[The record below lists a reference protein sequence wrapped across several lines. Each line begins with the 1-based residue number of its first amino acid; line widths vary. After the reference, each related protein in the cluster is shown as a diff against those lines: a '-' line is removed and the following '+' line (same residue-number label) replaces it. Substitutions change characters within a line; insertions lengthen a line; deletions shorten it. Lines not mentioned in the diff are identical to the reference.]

1 MSRGTDGARVNSRS
15 ISVAR
20 HVPSPEIALPDL
32 SRTLSATADSRPS
45 GANAKKPLAGYYR
58 RVLTVDAA
66 IVFSTLGASAWL
78 RFHTRGGVHAGN
90 LVMTAGVVAVCW
102 DIALNLQGAYDAKNM
117 ETGTEEFRR
126 VATATFVVVSLV
138 SIVSYLA
145 HLSFSRIF
153 VVLAIPLGGLLLILG
168 RFGNR
173 IWLRRQR
180 RAGKCLW
187 RVLVVGQ
194 GEPLADLCELL
205 SENEESGFRVEGQLA
220 VPTYWNGNAP
230 SWLAHFDDEIKRLN
244 IEVVAIAEVN
254 GLSSK
259 AVREIAWRLEG
270 PRIGLIVAPAL
281 ADFAGPRL
289 SFHPVAG
296 LPLIHLDEPQL
307 IGPRAAVKR
316 AFDLVGATLALLL
329 LSPLLLL
336 IAVVIAMS
344 SRGPLIFSQERV
356 GKNGETFRFLKF
368 RTMVD
373 GAHLMHD
380 DYIGDPDDEIVDRY
394 RQDPRITKLGAQLR
408 RFSLDELPQLWNVL
422 TGDMSLVGPRPLLPS
437 ELSLLGDSDH
447 RRHLIQPGLTGL
459 WQVSGRKQLPWAERM
474 RLDLWYV
481 ENWSPALD
489 FVIVLRTFKAVI
501 SGDGAY

>member
-1 MSRGTDGARVNSRS
+1 MSRGTDGARVKSRS
-15 ISVAR
+15 NSVDR
-20 HVPSPEIALPDL
+20 HVPSPEIAMPDL
-32 SRTLSATADSRPS
+32 SRTLSATADPRPS
-45 GANAKKPLAGYYR
+45 GAKARKPLAGYYR
-58 RVLTVDAA
+58 RVFVVDAA
-66 IVFSTLGASAWL
+66 IVLYTLGAAAWL
-78 RFHTRGGVHAGN
+78 RFNTRSGIPADN
-90 LVMTAGVVAVCW
+90 LVLTAGVVAVSW
-102 DIALNLQGAYDAKNM
+102 GIALNLQGAYEAKKM

-126 VATATFVVVSLV
+126 VATATFLVLSLV

-220 VPTYWNGNAP
+220 VPTYWNGNAS

-244 IEVVAIAEVN
+244 IEVVAIAEAN

-336 IAVVIAMS
+336 IAVGIALS
-344 SRGPLIFSQERV
+344 SRGPIVFTQDRV

-380 DYIGDPDDEIVDRY
+380 DYIGDPDTEIVDRY
-394 RQDPRITKLGAQLR
+394 RNDPRITQFGALLR

-422 TGDMSLVGPRPLLPS
+422 TGAMSLVGPRPLLPS
-437 ELSLLGDSDH
+437 ELCHLGESDH

-459 WQVSGRKQLPWAERM
+459 WQISGRKQLPWAERM

-489 FVIVLRTFKAVI
+489 FVIVLRTFKAVL